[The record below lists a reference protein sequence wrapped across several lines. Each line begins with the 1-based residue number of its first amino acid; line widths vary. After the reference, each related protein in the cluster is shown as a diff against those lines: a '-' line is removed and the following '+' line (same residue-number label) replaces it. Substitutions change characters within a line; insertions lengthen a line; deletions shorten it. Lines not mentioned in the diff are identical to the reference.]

1 MSARKSPLKLWARKS
16 FLACAA
22 VAALAGT
29 AHAENHALI
38 MWIGDYAEAENN
50 LPGIDKDAALA
61 RQIAAKMG
69 VAQGNIIEM
78 KNRDLS
84 LDGMKRGI
92 SQLAGRIQNGD
103 RVFIYYSGHGG
114 QIDNQGGKCSE
125 GMVSHDG
132 RLYFDKELEGDLDRL
147 ASKASQVVMLNDSCF
162 SGGAA
167 TENDTKSLDGQ
178 VAKVYKGK
186 VKSGSSGG
194 GESYTC
200 GDAVNKMTRNLKV
213 AADKRGTQMVYLAAS
228 SEREVS
234 YASPLGSVGT
244 LAWASCLQAPQGDA
258 NNDGLIN
265 AEELRQCAQRYVD
278 TNGRRRQTITL
289 VGSGQ
294 VPVFFSTPL
303 ADGAAAVNPAHTLE
317 AVRAASDPA
326 MQLTLTLASQSLS
339 ISRQDKL
346 DFSVNTPRAG
356 YLNILH
362 VGSDGKTFDV
372 LFPNAIDTNNYVNAG
387 THRLPRAGWA
397 VQASGPVG
405 TGYVMAVIS
414 DTPKN
419 FRDGMGK
426 AGPFASTKAVGAAA
440 SKLVVVAVGA
450 NQPGAGRFG
459 ASAVVPVVEVQ

>member
-1 MSARKSPLKLWARKS
+1 MSARHSALKLWACKS

-22 VAALAGT
+22 VAGFAGT

-38 MWIGDYAEAENN
+38 MWIGDYAQAENN

-61 RQIAAKMG
+61 RQIAARMG

-78 KNRDLS
+78 KNRELS

-92 SQLAGRIQNGD
+92 SQLAGRIQSGD
-103 RVFIYYSGHGG
+103 RVFIYYSGHGA
-114 QIDNQGGKCSE
+114 QIDNTGGKCSE

-147 ASKASQVVMLNDSCF
+147 AAKASQVVMFNDSCF

-167 TENDTKSLDGQ
+167 TENDTKSLNGQ

-186 VKSGSSGG
+186 ITSGG
-194 GESYTC
+194 GGEGYQC
-200 GDAVNKMTRNLKV
+200 GEAINKMTRNLKD
-213 AADKRGTQMVYLAAS
+213 ATNRRGTQMVYLAAS

-234 YASPLGSVGT
+234 YASPAGSLGT
-244 LAWASCLQAPQGDA
+244 LAWASCMRASESDT
-258 NNDGLIN
+258 NNDGLLS

-278 TNGRRRQTITL
+278 AHSRRRQSITL

-303 ADGAAAVNPAHTLE
+303 AEGRMAVNPGQTLE
-317 AVRAASDPA
+317 SLRATADPA
-326 MQLTLTLASQSLS
+326 MQLTLTLDKQSLS
-339 ISRQDKL
+339 ISRQERL
-346 DFSVNTPRAG
+346 DFSVTTPQAG

-372 LFPNAIDTNNYVNAG
+372 LFPNSLDANNYVNAG
-387 THRLPRAGWA
+387 THRFPRAEWA

-419 FRDGMGK
+419 FREGMGK
-426 AGPFASTKAVGAAA
+426 VGPFASTSAVSEAA
-440 SKLVVVAVGA
+440 SKLIVVAVGA
-450 NQPGAGRFG
+450 NKPGAGRYG
-459 ASAVVPVVEVQ
+459 TSAVMPVVEVR